1 MVKKYNSNSVSSNE
15 EDESSSYS
23 QVCIKTTTFYNTP
36 ILSKLSIPFIY
47 FFREKEV

>member
-36 ILSKLSIPFIY
+36 VISKITNVFIY
-47 FFREKEV
+47 FFRKKEV

>member
-36 ILSKLSIPFIY
+36 IISKITNIHLLF
-47 FFREKEV
+47 